1 MFDLKIVG
9 GTIVDGTGAD
19 RFTGDIGVRDGKIVA
34 VKRGGGLEG
43 EAAETID
50 ATGKVVAPGFVDVHT
65 HYDGQATWDEVLEPS
80 SQHGVTTIVAGNCGV
95 GFAPVR
101 PGSEDWLI
109 SLMEGVED
117 IPGTAL
123 HEGMTWGWESF
134 PEYLDVLDTKK
145 WSIDIGTQVA
155 HGAVRAYVMGDRGAK
170 NDPATADDIEAMAR
184 IVRESIEAGALGVS
198 TSRVLGHRAMDG
210 EPVPGTF
217 AAEDELFGIG
227 RAIVAGGGGVFELA
241 PAGADGQ
248 DLIRA
253 PKEVDW
259 MGRLSKEAGLPVS
272 FALLEVRAEPELWR
286 ELMEES
292 IKAIDN
298 GARLFPQIAIRPFG
312 MLIGFA
318 SNHPFA
324 KRPTFKDLADRLPYD
339 ELVVELAKPVVR
351 DAILGEADLPPDPT
365 IQFDSLPG
373 SLQHMASWLYVLGDK
388 PDYEPTN
395 EMTLE
400 NQAKAAGLDPMSYA
414 YDLMLRNQGQSYLI
428 APFFNYAYENHDVIR
443 EMMLHPAGVSGLS
456 DGGAHCRM
464 ICDASYPTYLLTH
477 WARDRK
483 RGEGLPLEFV
493 IKKQTHDT
501 AQLYGLT
508 DRGVIAEGKKADLNV
523 IDHERITL
531 HHPRSAND
539 LPAGGR
545 RLLQDASGYEATIVS
560 GAVTRRN
567 GKDTGARPGRLVRGT
582 R

>member
-9 GTIVDGTGAD
+9 GTIVDGTGGD
-19 RFTGDIGVRDGKIVA
+19 RFVGDIAVLDGVIVA

-43 EAAETID
+43 AAAETID

-134 PEYLDVLDTKK
+134 PEYLDVLETRN

-170 NDPATADDIEAMAR
+170 NDPATPEDIEEMAR
-184 IVRESIEAGALGVS
+184 LVRESIEAGALGLS

-217 AAEDELFGIG
+217 AAEDELFGLG
-227 RAIVAGGGGVFELA
+227 RAIAAGGGGVFELA

-259 MGRLSKEAGLPVS
+259 MGRLSKELDLPVS
-272 FALLEVRAEPELWR
+272 FALLEVRSEPQLWR
-286 ELMEES
+286 ELMDES
-292 IKAIDN
+292 IKAIEG
-298 GARLFPQIAIRPFG
+298 GARLAPQIAIRPFG

-324 KRPTFKDLADRLPYD
+324 KRPTFKALADKLAYD
-339 ELVVELAKPVVR
+339 DLVAELAKPAVR
-351 DAILGEADLPPDPT
+351 DAILSEADLPPDPS
-365 IQFDSLPG
+365 IQFDGLPTA
-373 SLQHMASWLYVLGDK
+373 LQQMASWLYLLGDK
-388 PDYEPTN
+388 PDYEPTAQ
-395 EMTLE
+395 MTLAA
-400 NQAKAAGLDPMSYA
+400 QAETRGTDPMALA
-414 YDLMLRNQGQSYLI
+414 YEVMLQNNGQSYMI
-428 APFFNYAYENHDVIR
+428 APFFNYAFENHDVIR

-483 RGEGLPLEFV
+483 RGKGLPLEYV
-493 IKKQTHDT
+493 VKMQTNDT

-508 DRGVIAEGKKADLNV
+508 DRGVIVEGKKADLNV
-523 IDHERITL
+523 INHETIQL
-531 HHPRSAND
+531 HHPRAAND

-560 GAVTRRN
+560 GTVTRRH
-567 GKDTGARPGRLVRGT
+567 GKDTGARPGRLVRGA